1 MSILPVKNDP
11 NVTEKRNLYVGGS
24 DIPTILGINKYKT
37 QFELAKEKV
46 GISPEEFK
54 GNEYTQF
61 GDILESQIREYI
73 NAINE
78 TKFKP
83 ETKIDNE
90 LRIRSNTDGFDKES
104 GLILEIK
111 THGKNPTLKVY
122 EAQMQ
127 LYMYQF
133 DVEYGWLAL
142 YERPNNFD
150 AEFNSDRLKIKLIER
165 DDEYVKKILDAI
177 ETFWIR
183 CEYLKDNREM
193 TEQEFFSI
201 GQNELS
207 IVARQIEKIEFQLTQ
222 FNKLQDTY
230 KTLKKKL
237 YDLMD
242 EYDVKK
248 WETDHVVITRI
259 LPSKRESLDSKKV
272 KEDYPEIYEA
282 YKKVSNVAGSV
293 RIKLKEEI
301 K

>member
-54 GNEYTQF
+54 DNEYTQF
-61 GDILESQIREYI
+61 GNILESQIREYI

-90 LRIRSNTDGFDKES
+90 LRIRSNTDGFDKEA

-193 TEQEFFSI
+193 TEQEYLSI
-201 GQNELS
+201 GQNELA
-207 IVARQIEKIEFQLTQ
+207 IVAKQIEKLELQLANFKEIEKQH
-222 FNKLQDTY
+222 KEM
-230 KTLKKKL
+230 KKQL

-242 EYDVKK
+242 EYDIKK
-248 WETDHVVITRI
+248 WETDNIIITRK
-259 LPSKRESLDSKKV
+259 LPTTRTSVDTKRL
-272 KEDYPEIYEA
+272 KEECPDIFEA
-282 YKKVSNVAGSV
+282 FTKVSKVSGSV
-293 RIKLKEEI
+293 VIKLKEA